1 MESWPLETR
10 LSGRRYFMN
19 RLCLLSR
26 QSYFL
31 PLVEDL
37 LRIKSRQGTPYPSG
51 GAQPLRQEQLP
62 EKKHPSV
69 VNCAFGLWL
78 VPPFTLFV

>member
-37 LRIKSRQGTPYPSG
+37 LRIKSSKETPALGEQRSLIRYPFECG
-51 GAQPLRQEQLP
+51 Q
-62 EKKHPSV
+62 
-69 VNCAFGLWL
+69 
-78 VPPFTLFV
+78 